1 MKSTTP
7 IKLNRLIQIDEIL
20 RYQRHTRHTA
30 SSLAASLE
38 VTDRTIRND
47 LDFLGS
53 TYQAPIEYTKNKGWH
68 YTDLKWSLPTIPI
81 CEGELFALTLGA
93 RMLEGCAGAAYSLQL
108 RGAIQRLGERLPE
121 TTWVNLQQ
129 VASDRILFRTGAKI
143 DLDPLIWQGLETACQ
158 KSYSIQM
165 TYYTA
170 SRESES
176 DRINDRILDPYLLYI
191 YRGTN
196 PYVIGFCHNHQAIR
210 WFRVDRIR
218 KLEVLKQS
226 FTRDPSFDPQ
236 QHFEN
241 IFQAEVSGE
250 LQSIEVWFDG
260 KTAPYI
266 RERVW
271 HPSQEIV
278 EHGDGAITL
287 KFVAKG
293 LQEMRRWVLSYG
305 RGAIVLQPPEL
316 VVMMREEIEAMK
328 AGYQN
333 LNI

>member
-20 RYQRHTRHTA
+20 RYQKHTRHTA
-30 SSLAASLE
+30 DSLATILE
-38 VTDRTIRND
+38 VTDRTIRSD
-47 LDFLGS
+47 LEFLVNS
-53 TYQAPIEYTKNKGWH
+53 YQAPIEYTKARGWH
-68 YTDLKWSLPTIPI
+68 YTNLNWNLPTIPL

-108 RGAIQRLGERLPE
+108 RSAIQRLGERLPE

-143 DLDPLIWQGLETACQ
+143 DLDPQIWQRLETACQ
-158 KSYSIQM
+158 KGFSTQM

-170 SRESES
+170 SRDRVSE
-176 DRINDRILDPYLLYI
+176 RIFDPYLLYI

-196 PYVIGFCHNHQAIR
+196 PYVIGYCQTRQAIR

-218 KLEVLKQS
+218 KLEVLAQS
-226 FTRDPSFDPQ
+226 FTRDPTFDAQ
-236 QHFEN
+236 QHFED
-241 IFQAEVSGE
+241 IFQAEVGGD
-250 LQSIEVWFDG
+250 LQTIEIWFDRQ
-260 KTAPYI
+260 TAPYI

-271 HPSQEIV
+271 HPQQEIV

-328 AGYQN
+328 GSYEN
-333 LNI
+333 SRI

>member
-7 IKLNRLIQIDEIL
+7 IKLHRLMQIDEML
-20 RYQRHTRHTA
+20 RYQKYTRHTA
-30 SSLAASLE
+30 SSLAVALE

-47 LDFLGS
+47 IEFLGNS
-53 TYQAPIEYTKNKGWH
+53 YRAPIEYTKTKGWH
-68 YTDLKWSLPTIPI
+68 YTDLSWNLPTIPL

-121 TTWVNLQQ
+121 TIWVNLQQ

-143 DLDPLIWQGLETACQ
+143 DLDPQMWQRLETACQ
-158 KSYSIQM
+158 KGFSTQM

-170 SRESES
+170 SRDSTS
-176 DRINDRILDPYLLYI
+176 DRVFDPYLLYI

-196 PYVIGFCHNHQAIR
+196 PYVIGYCHNRQAIR

-226 FTRDPSFDPQ
+226 FIRDPSFDPQ
-236 QHFEN
+236 QHFED
-241 IFQAEVSGE
+241 IFQAEVGGE
-250 LQSIEVWFDG
+250 LQTIEIWFDG

-271 HPSQEIV
+271 HPQQEIV
-278 EHGDGAITL
+278 EHGDGAMTL

-328 AGYQN
+328 AGYEN
-333 LNI
+333 SRI

>member
-7 IKLNRLIQIDEIL
+7 IKLHRLMQIDEML
-20 RYQRHTRHTA
+20 RYQKYTRHTA
-30 SSLAASLE
+30 SSLAVALE

-47 LDFLGS
+47 IEFLGNS
-53 TYQAPIEYTKNKGWH
+53 YRAPIEYTKTKGWH
-68 YTDLKWSLPTIPI
+68 YTDLSWHLPTIPI

-108 RGAIQRLGERLPE
+108 RSAIQRLGERLPE
-121 TTWVNLQQ
+121 TIWVNLQQ

-143 DLDPLIWQGLETACQ
+143 DIDPQIWHSLETACQ
-158 KSYSIQM
+158 QGFSTQM

-170 SRESES
+170 SRDSIS
-176 DRINDRILDPYLLYI
+176 DRTFDPYLLYI

-196 PYVIGFCHNHQAIR
+196 PYIIGFCHNRQAIR

-218 KLEVLKQS
+218 KLEVLKQR

-236 QHFEN
+236 QHFED
-241 IFQAEVSGE
+241 IFQAEVGGE
-250 LQSIEVWFDG
+250 LRSIEVWFDA

-278 EHGDGAITL
+278 EHGDGAVTL
-287 KFVAKG
+287 RFVAKG
-293 LQEMRRWVLSYG
+293 LQEVRRWVLSYG
-305 RGAIVLQPPEL
+305 RGAIVLQPLEL
-316 VVMMREEIEAMK
+316 VSMMREEIEAMK
-328 AGYQN
+328 GGYQDRGA
-333 LNI
+333 LG

>member
-7 IKLNRLIQIDEIL
+7 IKLHRSASIDEIL
-20 RYQRHTRHTA
+20 RYQQYTRHTA
-30 SSLAASLE
+30 GSLAATLE

-47 LDFLGS
+47 LEFLGNS
-53 TYQAPIEYTKNKGWH
+53 YRAPIEYTKTKGWH
-68 YTDLKWSLPTIPI
+68 YTDLSWNLPTIPL

-121 TTWVNLQQ
+121 TIWVNLQQ
-129 VASDRILFRTGAKI
+129 VASDRVLFRTGAKI
-143 DLDPLIWQGLETACQ
+143 DLDPQMWQSLETACQ
-158 KSYSIQM
+158 KGYSTQM

-170 SRESES
+170 SRDSTSE
-176 DRINDRILDPYLLYI
+176 RMFDPYLLYI

-196 PYVIGFCHNHQAIR
+196 PYIIGFCHNRQAIR

-218 KLEVLKQS
+218 KLEILKQS
-226 FTRDPSFDPQ
+226 FIRDPSFDPQ
-236 QHFEN
+236 QHFED
-241 IFQAEVSGE
+241 IFQAEVGGE
-250 LQSIEVWFDG
+250 LQTIEVWFDG

-266 RERVW
+266 RERMW
-271 HPSQEIV
+271 HPQQEIV
-278 EHGDGAITL
+278 EHGDGAMTL

-316 VVMMREEIEAMK
+316 VAMMREEIEAMM
-328 AGYQN
+328 AGYEN
-333 LNI
+333 SRI

>member
-7 IKLNRLIQIDEIL
+7 IKLERLIRLDEIF
-20 RYQRHTRHTA
+20 RQQTNRRHTA
-30 SSLAASLE
+30 SSLGAELE
-38 VTDRTIRND
+38 VTERTIRHD
-47 LDFLGS
+47 LDFLINR
-53 TYQAPIEYTKNKGWH
+53 YHAPIEYTKTNGWH
-68 YTDLKWSLPTIPI
+68 YTDLRWNLPTIPI
-81 CEGELFALTLGA
+81 GEGELFALTLGA

-108 RGAIQRLGERLPE
+108 RSAIQRLGERLPE

-129 VASDRILFRTGAKI
+129 VASDRVLFRTGAEI
-143 DLDPLIWQGLETACQ
+143 DLDPQIWQSLETACQ
-158 KSYSIQM
+158 KGYSTQM

-170 SRESES
+170 SRDSVGE
-176 DRINDRILDPYLLYI
+176 RIFDPYLLYI

-196 PYVIGFCHNHQAIR
+196 PYVIGYCQTRQAIR

-218 KLEVLKQS
+218 KLEVLMQR
-226 FTRDPSFDPQ
+226 FTRDPNFDAQ
-236 QHFEN
+236 QHFED
-241 IFQAEVSGE
+241 IFQAEVGGE
-250 LQSIEVWFDG
+250 LQTIEIWFDG

-271 HPSQEIV
+271 HPSQEII
-278 EHGDGAITL
+278 EHGDGVITL

-293 LQEMRRWVLSYG
+293 LQELKRWVLSYG

-328 AGYQN
+328 SSYQKCGD
-333 LNI
+333 LG